1 MVVFFKYHTHDLAN
15 VYGGGELTTYLVNF
29 VNHLDPNGNDT
40 DTDSQSVLDWPQY
53 TSSNPA
59 LMTFLDGTTPQ
70 EITQDTFRQDAIG
83 NLTELFLKYPL

>member
-1 MVVFFKYHTHDLAN
+1 MAN
-15 VYGGGELTTYLVNF
+15 VYGGEELTTYLVNF
-29 VNHLDPNGNDT
+29 VNHLDPNGNST
-40 DTDSQSVLDWPQY
+40 DTESQSVISWPQY

-83 NLTELFLKYPL
+83 NLTEVFLKYPL